1 MFSSF
6 ADNHNIYDTLELI
19 KKDLKTLEKAV
30 YSNSSE
36 FNNTNSA
43 SSSVDSNSE
52 DVLTRHLLKLSE
64 IENQFQ
70 ELTNKFEEI
79 NFKLDKLSNRLS
91 KVQSDNQLRFQDLE
105 TALSNGETI
114 NLTSKK
120 SSETDTE
127 ILPGSSQPQD
137 LGSISYKDNS
147 TSDTTQ
153 KIQSVET
160 TATIVTET
168 FQAEE
173 KILPDVSAPEQYE
186 FATSFLKVGDYPT
199 AERAFREFV
208 ISNPDHKLAGN
219 AQYWY
224 AETFRI
230 RQLYTD
236 AASAYLE
243 GYQKYPKGEKAPIN
257 LLKLGVSMI
266 QIGEKDQG
274 CKMIS
279 GVEKQYPDAN
289 QSVIQKAKYESQK
302 FECKKKKIP
311 KIYKSKILNQ
321 KVNKIFKK
329 FEKSFKIDTNFIVAV
344 SGGADSLAL
353 AFLTK
358 VYALKKNLNP
368 RYFIVDHKLRKES
381 TYEAYK
387 VKKILKSLKINSQ
400 VLTWK
405 GKKPV
410 SNIQSLARSKRYE
423 LLFFK
428 CKKLKI
434 SNLVLGHHI
443 DDLIE
448 NFFLR
453 MARGSG
459 LKGLVSLG
467 TNTQIKNINLIRPL
481 IKFDKRDLIFL
492 SKFIFNF
499 YVDDPTNDDIKFKR
513 IKVRNLIKEFEDFGL
528 DKKKFQLTIENLKK
542 SDQSIKFYV
551 EKNKRENSIFNYRK
565 NELILKENFFDNSNE
580 IIFRSLSDLIH
591 LVGKKPNFVRGKKIE
606 NILNKIKERKLRKE
620 TLGGCVIKM
629 VNHTVILTKEG

>member
-1 MFSSF
+1 MS
-6 ADNHNIYDTLELI
+6 
-19 KKDLKTLEKAV
+19 LKNL
-30 YSNSSE
+30 
-36 FNNTNSA
+36 
-43 SSSVDSNSE
+43 SV
-52 DVLTRHLLKLSE
+52 R
-64 IENQFQ
+64 
-70 ELTNKFEEI
+70 
-79 NFKLDKLSNRLS
+79 
-91 KVQSDNQLRFQDLE
+91 
-105 TALSNGETI
+105 
-114 NLTSKK
+114 
-120 SSETDTE
+120 
-127 ILPGSSQPQD
+127 
-137 LGSISYKDNS
+137 
-147 TSDTTQ
+147 
-153 KIQSVET
+153 
-160 TATIVTET
+160 
-168 FQAEE
+168 
-173 KILPDVSAPEQYE
+173 
-186 FATSFLKVGDYPT
+186 
-199 AERAFREFV
+199 
-208 ISNPDHKLAGN
+208 
-219 AQYWY
+219 
-224 AETFRI
+224 
-230 RQLYTD
+230 
-236 AASAYLE
+236 
-243 GYQKYPKGEKAPIN
+243 
-257 LLKLGVSMI
+257 
-266 QIGEKDQG
+266 
-274 CKMIS
+274 
-279 GVEKQYPDAN
+279 
-289 QSVIQKAKYESQK
+289 
-302 FECKKKKIP
+302 KKIP
-311 KIYKSKILNQ
+311 KIHKSKILNH

-423 LLFFK
+423 LLFLK

-443 DDLIE
+443 DDVIE

-467 TNTQIKNINLIRPL
+467 TNTQIENINLIRPL
-481 IKFDKRDLIFL
+481 IEFDKRDLIFL

-499 YVDDPTNDDIKFKR
+499 YVDDPTNDDIKFNR
-513 IKVRNLIKEFEDFGL
+513 IKVRNLIKRFEDFGL

-565 NELILKENFFDNSNE
+565 NELLLKKNFFDNSHE
-580 IIFRSLSDLIH
+580 VIFRSLSDLIH

-606 NILNKIKERKLRKE
+606 NILNKIKEQKLRKE

-629 VNHTVILTKEG
+629 VNHTVILTKEV

>member
-1 MFSSF
+1 MS
-6 ADNHNIYDTLELI
+6 
-19 KKDLKTLEKAV
+19 LK
-30 YSNSSE
+30 NSS
-36 FNNTNSA
+36 
-43 SSSVDSNSE
+43 V
-52 DVLTRHLLKLSE
+52 R
-64 IENQFQ
+64 
-70 ELTNKFEEI
+70 
-79 NFKLDKLSNRLS
+79 
-91 KVQSDNQLRFQDLE
+91 
-105 TALSNGETI
+105 
-114 NLTSKK
+114 
-120 SSETDTE
+120 
-127 ILPGSSQPQD
+127 
-137 LGSISYKDNS
+137 
-147 TSDTTQ
+147 
-153 KIQSVET
+153 
-160 TATIVTET
+160 
-168 FQAEE
+168 
-173 KILPDVSAPEQYE
+173 
-186 FATSFLKVGDYPT
+186 
-199 AERAFREFV
+199 
-208 ISNPDHKLAGN
+208 
-219 AQYWY
+219 
-224 AETFRI
+224 
-230 RQLYTD
+230 
-236 AASAYLE
+236 
-243 GYQKYPKGEKAPIN
+243 
-257 LLKLGVSMI
+257 
-266 QIGEKDQG
+266 
-274 CKMIS
+274 
-279 GVEKQYPDAN
+279 
-289 QSVIQKAKYESQK
+289 
-302 FECKKKKIP
+302 KKIP
-311 KIYKSKILNQ
+311 KVYKSKILNH

-423 LLFFK
+423 LLFLK

-443 DDLIE
+443 DDVIE

-467 TNTQIKNINLIRPL
+467 TNTQIENINLIRPL
-481 IKFDKRDLIFL
+481 IEFDKRDLIFL

-499 YVDDPTNDDIKFKR
+499 YVDDPTNDDIKFNR
-513 IKVRNLIKEFEDFGL
+513 IKVRNLIKRFEDFGL

-551 EKNKRENSIFNYRK
+551 EKNKKENSIFNYRK
-565 NELILKENFFDNSNE
+565 NELILKDNFFDNSYE
-580 IIFRSLSDLIH
+580 VIFRSLSDLIH

-606 NILNKIKERKLRKE
+606 NILNKIKEQKLRKE

-629 VNHTVILTKEG
+629 ANHTVILTKEGQK